1 MDITIFE
8 SFLPNTLGYIS
19 HDKTLNLI
27 IIIFRGSR
35 NWVNWVENL
44 SSEKIDWNNNCSCQ
58 VHLGFKTA
66 YLSLKNQAD

>member
-1 MDITIFE
+1 M
-8 SFLPNTLGYIS
+8 GYIAY
-19 HDKTLNLI
+19 DKTLNFI

-44 SSEKIDWNNNCSCQ
+44 SSEKIDWNNKCGCQ

-66 YLSLKNQAD
+66 YLSLKD